1 MGSIHH
7 HVCVFVFVGKER
19 IFYRTHA
26 MGGKQEWITHP
37 CLQIV
42 TNKHSIQKKYQY
54 TGLGL
59 AGGGPQGCSI
69 FYSNRE
75 SKATTSNMV

>member
-1 MGSIHH
+1 MDRTSPCIH
-7 HVCVFVFVGKER
+7 
-19 IFYRTHA
+19 IA
-26 MGGKQEWITHP
+26 
-37 CLQIV
+37 